1 MIIKLITSVFLV
13 LSLAG
18 CVKDNVKDPPP
29 IQDFVV
35 IDPDKTPELRLN
47 TVQWQ
52 AWNQKR
58 LSEEAA
64 NPINKNTVFFVL
76 TQDQLGALLDNLTS
90 ISDVFAKSIENNQY
104 WQKSVDDYRA
114 KKKADIEAAK
124 AQEQQGK
131 GKK

>member
-1 MIIKLITSVFLV
+1 MTLKLIASVFLV
-13 LSLAG
+13 LTLAG
-18 CVKDNVKDPPP
+18 CMKDNVKDPAP

-35 IDPDKTPELRLN
+35 VDPDKTPELNLN
-47 TVQWQ
+47 EVQWQ

-58 LSEEAA
+58 LAEEAA
-64 NPINKNTVFFVL
+64 KPSNKDKVYFVL

-114 KKKADIEAAK
+114 KKKAEAEAAK
-124 AQEQQGK
+124 AREQQGK
-131 GKK
+131 KKK